1 LHAAT
6 ILDACAAARACPRML
21 PHRSALSSVASGPA
35 AALTYKLW
43 QSMHL
48 QGLGATHELPLAP
61 CAHFMYKKRARID
74 YSRHPLLS
82 SSALGDEQRRSLALL
97 TMLVSTDVEH
107 RIIPPTLCT
116 RIMTLLHDATAVDS
130 TEQGRQDASTTASMS
145 QVWPTLPTTVAG
157 TRGRTFGG
165 PRVIAKKHLL
175 MVSLPARPS
184 VRAPTAAA
192 MSVPSKML
200 PATRAATSTSRLSA
214 GPATTTTRPS

>member
-1 LHAAT
+1 MFAETYLHAAT

-130 TEQGRQDASTTASMS
+130 TEQGRQDASAF
-145 QVWPTLPTTVAG
+145 L
-157 TRGRTFGG
+157 TRLF
-165 PRVIAKKHLL
+165 
-175 MVSLPARPS
+175 RPS
-184 VRAPTAAA
+184 VGDVAMDKAARN
-192 MSVPSKML
+192 SLVRYKSCPPSDTQWIQL
-200 PATRAATSTSRLSA
+200 
-214 GPATTTTRPS
+214 